1 MSPIP
6 FTGEWRQ
13 QQEMERRI
21 KIKEGRR
28 KAERHIQN
36 QKKIMRRY
44 WDFAAKASRL
54 GDTVMVKKL
63 AALIS
68 ATREEINRWER
79 QMLYFDV
86 MESRADQ
93 ASAGAEFAKAFE
105 AMSKSILINANPA
118 DLAKIQMSV
127 ERSALMAEAMQDRLD
142 DFVGLMDEQLVA
154 VEGERPDEIREIMDA
169 INKEAE
175 AAGEPGFDAEIEASL
190 KQIDAVLKRE
200 GV

>member
-1 MSPIP
+1 VSPLR
-6 FTGEWRQ
+6 FFEERRQ

-21 KIKEGRR
+21 KIKEARR
-28 KAERHIQN
+28 KAERHIMN

-44 WDFAAKASRL
+44 WELATKASRL

-93 ASAGAEFAKAFE
+93 AAAGSEFAKAFE
-105 AMSKSILINANPA
+105 AMSKSILLNANPA
-118 DLAKIQMSV
+118 DLARIQASV
-127 ERSALMAEAMQDRLD
+127 ERSTMMAEALQDRLE
-142 DFVGLMDEQLVA
+142 DFVGIMDEQLIS
-154 VEGERPDEIREIMDA
+154 VEQERPEELKEIMDA
-169 INKEAE
+169 ITKEAE

-190 KQIDAVLKRE
+190 KQIDEVLKRE

>member
-1 MSPIP
+1 MSPLRFI
-6 FTGEWRQ
+6 EERRQ
-13 QQEMERRI
+13 QQDMERRI

-28 KAERHIQN
+28 KAERHILN

-44 WDFAAKASRL
+44 WEFAAKASRL

-93 ASAGAEFAKAFE
+93 AAAGSEFAKAFE
-105 AMSKSILINANPA
+105 AMSKSILVNANPA
-118 DLAKIQMSV
+118 DLARIQTSV
-127 ERSALMAEAMQDRLD
+127 ERSTMMAETLQDRLD
-142 DFVGLMDEQLVA
+142 DFVGIMDEQLIS
-154 VEGERPDEIREIMDA
+154 VEQERPGEIEEIMQA
-169 INKEAE
+169 ITREAE

>member
-1 MSPIP
+1 MSPLD
-6 FTGEWRQ
+6 FGGERRQ
-13 QQEMERRI
+13 RQEMERRI

-28 KAERHIQN
+28 KAERHILN

-44 WDFAAKASRL
+44 WELATKAERL
-54 GDTVMVKKL
+54 GDTAMVKKL

-68 ATREEINRWER
+68 DARTEINRWER

-93 ASAGAEFAKAFE
+93 VAAGAEFAKAFE
-105 AMSKSILINANPA
+105 AMAKSILINANPA

-127 ERSALMAEAMQDRLD
+127 ERSSMMADVLQDRLD
-142 DFVGLMDEQLVA
+142 DFVGIMDEQLVD
-154 VEGERPDEIREIMDA
+154 VEQERPAEIKEIMDA
-169 INKEAE
+169 IAKEAQT
-175 AAGEPGFDAEIEASL
+175 AGDPGFDAEIEASL
-190 KQIDAVLKRE
+190 KQIDSVLKRE

>member
-1 MSPIP
+1 MRFI
-6 FTGEWRQ
+6 EERRQ

-28 KAERHIQN
+28 KAERHILN

-44 WDFAAKASRL
+44 WEYAAKASRL
-54 GDTVMVKKL
+54 GDTTMVRKL

-79 QMLYFDV
+79 QLLYFDV

-93 ASAGAEFAKAFE
+93 VAAGSEFAKAFE
-105 AMSKSILINANPA
+105 AMSKSILVNANPA
-118 DLAKIQMSV
+118 DLARIEASV
-127 ERSALMAEAMQDRLD
+127 ERSSMMADELQDRLD
-142 DFVGLMDEQLVA
+142 DFVGIMDEDLTS
-154 VEGERPDEIREIMDA
+154 VEEERPSEIKEIMDA
-169 INKEAE
+169 IAKEAA
-175 AAGEPGFDAEIEASL
+175 AAGEPGFDSEIEASL

>member
-1 MSPIP
+1 MSPLRFI
-6 FTGEWRQ
+6 EERRQ

-28 KAERHIQN
+28 KAERHILN

-44 WDFAAKASRL
+44 WEFAAKASRL
-54 GDTVMVKKL
+54 GDTAMVRKL

-93 ASAGAEFAKAFE
+93 ASAGSEFAKAFE
-105 AMSKSILINANPA
+105 AMSKSILVNANPA
-118 DLAKIQMSV
+118 DLARIEASV
-127 ERSALMAEAMQDRLD
+127 ERSTMMAEALQDRLD
-142 DFVGLMDEQLVA
+142 DFVGIMDEQLVS
-154 VEGERPDEIREIMDA
+154 VEQERPGEIEEIMQA
-169 INKEAE
+169 ITKEAE
-175 AAGEPGFDAEIEASL
+175 TAGEPGFDAEIEASL

>member
-1 MSPIP
+1 VSPLRFI
-6 FTGEWRQ
+6 EERRQ

-28 KAERHIQN
+28 KAERHILN

-44 WDFAAKASRL
+44 WEFAAKASRL
-54 GDTVMVKKL
+54 GDTAMVRKL

-93 ASAGAEFAKAFE
+93 ASAGSEFAKAFE
-105 AMSKSILINANPA
+105 AMSKSILVNANPA
-118 DLAKIQMSV
+118 DLARIEASV
-127 ERSALMAEAMQDRLD
+127 ERSTMMAEALQDRLD
-142 DFVGLMDEQLVA
+142 DFVGIMDEQLVS
-154 VEGERPDEIREIMDA
+154 VEQERPGEIEEIMQA
-169 INKEAE
+169 ITKEAE
-175 AAGEPGFDAEIEASL
+175 TAGEPGFDAEIEASL

>member
-1 MSPIP
+1 MSPLR
-6 FTGEWRQ
+6 FLEERRQ

-28 KAERHIQN
+28 KAERHILN

-44 WDFAAKASRL
+44 WDLAAKASRL

-68 ATREEINRWER
+68 ATRDEINRWER

-93 ASAGAEFAKAFE
+93 AAAGSEFAKAFD
-105 AMSKSILINANPA
+105 AMAKSILVNANPA
-118 DLAKIQMSV
+118 DLARIQASV
-127 ERSALMAEAMQDRLD
+127 ERSTMMAEALQDRLE
-142 DFVGLMDEQLVA
+142 DFVGIMDEQLIS
-154 VEGERPDEIREIMDA
+154 VEEERPGELKEIMDA
-169 INKEAE
+169 IAKEAE